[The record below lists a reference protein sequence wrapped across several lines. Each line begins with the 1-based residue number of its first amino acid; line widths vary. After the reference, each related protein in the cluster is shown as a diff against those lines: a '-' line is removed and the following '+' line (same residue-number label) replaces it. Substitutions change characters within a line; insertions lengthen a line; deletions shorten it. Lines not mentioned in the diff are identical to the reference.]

1 MVQESELINL
11 VLGIISI
18 VLILSVFWKHNLST
32 LRPFY
37 IAFFFIFSAYIA
49 TVIEGLLWPRFFNIL
64 EHALFTSSSIAFV
77 IGCRSLAEQFRHEK
91 EEQI

>member
-11 VLGIISI
+11 VLGFISI
-18 VLILSVFWKHNLST
+18 VLILSVFWKHTLST

-37 IAFFFIFSAYIA
+37 IAFFLIFFAYIA
-49 TVIEGLLWPRFFNIL
+49 TIVEGLLLPHFFNIL
-64 EHALFTSSSIAFV
+64 EHAFYASSGIAFV
-77 IGCRSLAEQFRHEK
+77 TGCRSLAEQLRLEK